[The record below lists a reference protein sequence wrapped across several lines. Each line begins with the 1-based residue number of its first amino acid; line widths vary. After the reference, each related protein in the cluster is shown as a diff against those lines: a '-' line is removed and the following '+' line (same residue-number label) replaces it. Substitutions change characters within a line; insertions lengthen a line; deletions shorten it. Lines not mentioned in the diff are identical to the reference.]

1 MNGFMLWFCRG
12 ASCWPLL
19 VFLHLLSHLLYEVGV
34 WCVTIPPHGANVYY
48 PQDSAVQLSFKKT
61 PKISEFSQTAI
72 LKLTKGGAEELLI
85 APSQIYIFFYPPPRS
100 QMIEKKKSPF
110 FHVSVYSLFYFFFG
124 FHFYTW
130 IIKYL
135 VGELDLCM
143 CGKNITQHQKTMKT
157 DLMLIQNSFQYRQKY
172 IPVMPVK
179 RTNLTSV
186 VINGKNK
193 QDLMDNK
200 EF

>member
-85 APSQIYIFFYPPPRS
+85 APSQIYIFFYPPPPKPNDWK
-100 QMIEKKKSPF
+100 EKITFLSCVCLQSF
-110 FHVSVYSLFYFFFG
+110 LFFFWFSFLYLDHQIFG
-124 FHFYTW
+124 WWTW
-130 IIKYL
+130 L
-135 VGELDLCM
+135 V
-143 CGKNITQHQKTMKT
+143 
-157 DLMLIQNSFQYRQKY
+157 YVR
-172 IPVMPVK
+172 
-179 RTNLTSV
+179 
-186 VINGKNK
+186 
-193 QDLMDNK
+193 
-200 EF
+200 